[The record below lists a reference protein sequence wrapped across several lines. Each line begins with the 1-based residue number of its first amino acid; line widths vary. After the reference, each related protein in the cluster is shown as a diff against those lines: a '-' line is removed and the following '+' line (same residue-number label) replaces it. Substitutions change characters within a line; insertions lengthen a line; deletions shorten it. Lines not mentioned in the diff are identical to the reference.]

1 MRGGS
6 VRAANLK
13 FGSILMASN
22 RGSASTDADWAEHA
36 KTYNGFLWLLK
47 FSAAGSAITL
57 VLLYVLFAR

>member
-1 MRGGS
+1 
-6 VRAANLK
+6 
-13 FGSILMASN
+13 MASN